1 MLIVL
6 TNAIGKFAIVAD
18 KLKTFFFV
26 NLIVSVVSNDNSIQV
41 SKYYYHFYSLEL
53 PINIFVVKLK
63 CTYNVNDIV

>member
-41 SKYYYHFYSLEL
+41 SKYYYYFCSLEL
-53 PINIFVVKLK
+53 PINIIIVKLK

>member
-53 PINIFVVKLK
+53 PINIIVVKLK